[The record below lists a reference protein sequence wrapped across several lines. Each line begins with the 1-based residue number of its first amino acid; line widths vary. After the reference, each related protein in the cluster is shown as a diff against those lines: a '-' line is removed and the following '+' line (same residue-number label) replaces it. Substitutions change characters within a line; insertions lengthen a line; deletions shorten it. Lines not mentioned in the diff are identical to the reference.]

1 MKIDITLPTDLSE
14 IPLTRY
20 QTFIDMQGKSNDE
33 EFIAQKMIQIFC
45 DIELKQV
52 MNIQLKDLNELIVHF
67 TEVFKQKPK
76 LRRHFK
82 LGEFTFGF
90 IPNLEHISFGEYVDI
105 EHNLQDWKTYHK
117 AMAVMFRPIK
127 EQYKDKYSIIDY
139 EPNEDMQELMKFAP
153 LDIAIAASV
162 FFYDIAK
169 ELLNAT
175 LNYLQK
181 EMKTMTN
188 SMSSMKEFNLAKSGN
203 GTQASINALKEMSQG
218 LMQLQNSNY
227 LNVLPISHLRKRKT
241 KLKPES
247 LTEK

>member
-203 GTQASINALKEMSQG
+203 GTQASINALKEMSHE

>member
-1 MKIDITLPTDLSE
+1 
-14 IPLTRY
+14 
-20 QTFIDMQGKSNDE
+20 
-33 EFIAQKMIQIFC
+33 
-45 DIELKQV
+45 
-52 MNIQLKDLNELIVHF
+52 
-67 TEVFKQKPK
+67 
-76 LRRHFK
+76 
-82 LGEFTFGF
+82 
-90 IPNLEHISFGEYVDI
+90 
-105 EHNLQDWKTYHK
+105 
-117 AMAVMFRPIK
+117 MAVMFRPIK

-181 EMKTMTN
+181 EMKIMTN
-188 SMSSMKEFNLAKSGN
+188 SMSSTKEFNLEKNGN

>member
-1 MKIDITLPTDLSE
+1 
-14 IPLTRY
+14 
-20 QTFIDMQGKSNDE
+20 
-33 EFIAQKMIQIFC
+33 
-45 DIELKQV
+45 
-52 MNIQLKDLNELIVHF
+52 
-67 TEVFKQKPK
+67 
-76 LRRHFK
+76 
-82 LGEFTFGF
+82 
-90 IPNLEHISFGEYVDI
+90 
-105 EHNLQDWKTYHK
+105 
-117 AMAVMFRPIK
+117 MAVMFRPIK

-188 SMSSMKEFNLAKSGN
+188 SMSSTKEFNLAKNGN
-203 GTQASINALKEMSQG
+203 GTQASINALKEMSHE

>member
-1 MKIDITLPTDLSE
+1 MKIDITIPTDLSE

-20 QTFIDMQGKSNDE
+20 QTFIEMQEKSNDE
-33 EFIAQKMIQIFC
+33 EFITQKMIQIFC
-45 DIELKQV
+45 GMELKEV

-67 TEVFKQKPK
+67 TKVFKQKPK

-82 LGEFTFGF
+82 LGEYTFGF

-127 EQYKDKYSIIDY
+127 EKYKDKYSIIDY

-188 SMSSMKEFNLAKSGN
+188 SMSSTKEFNLAKNGN
-203 GTQASINALKEMSQG
+203 GTQASINALKEMSHE
-218 LMQLQNSNY
+218 LMQLQNLNY
-227 LNVLPISHLRKRKT
+227 LNVSPILPLRKRKT